1 MSFDPEVDQS
11 GCQLMMF
18 SFSKLIVSSIYD
30 MQAQLR
36 EVTLQEENAAY
47 EKAISNCGNKIQE
60 KMQEAVLLQRKLE
73 VSYKILNLYSNVA
86 LVHICIIVLRTHH
99 IVLVIMFLEFLIQV
113 IIKSA
118 FYYQKKSIAVNLLSI
133 MYAFK
138 LIF

>member
-47 EKAISNCGNKIQE
+47 EKAISNCENKIQE

-73 VSYKILNLYSNVA
+73 VSYKILNL
-86 LVHICIIVLRTHH
+86 
-99 IVLVIMFLEFLIQV
+99 FLMLLLFIFV
-113 IIKSA
+113 
-118 FYYQKKSIAVNLLSI
+118 LLSYEHI
-133 MYAFK
+133 P
-138 LIF
+138 LSL